1 MGQHLDSKR
10 IKELEEERE
19 KLTLEQKLK
28 LMNELRNL
36 EDEMNNN
43 ATNASI
49 LYNENQ
55 QAKKELPILEERY
68 GDILKRYEDYKKA
81 INNQNEINK
90 NWENYYRLETR
101 RLELFVLLDGVLNS
115 ER

>member
-68 GDILKRYEDYKKA
+68 GDIFAL
-81 INNQNEINK
+81 
-90 NWENYYRLETR
+90 
-101 RLELFVLLDGVLNS
+101 V
-115 ER
+115 